1 MSEVLVVVGPGVVA
15 DTRLLREIADR
26 EFAAQAVTGAVAFAE
41 DPTHLQVLLGTCEA
55 AVVLDRPTGQVTTPP
70 VTVWVDL
77 ERTDSGEGVRRIQG
91 RGVQG
96 LAWGIRHAVHRMR
109 HPGIRRVTYGTE
121 PDQWADL
128 YAPETRRHEDGRDG
142 AQEPWTTT
150 ETGLP
155 VVALIHGGYWRSIW
169 AADLMEPLCADL
181 LGRGFAVWNIEYRRP
196 DLHGWDATTSDIAT
210 ALSTLHDT
218 GATGAAGLDLSRVAV
233 VGHSAGGQLALRA
246 AADGALVSLAVSLAG
261 VLDLEAGD
269 RRWLSA
275 GAVAAALGHPSRSP
289 LGRPPGPAR
298 ADRYA
303 ESSPLR
309 RVPLGVPQL
318 IVQGAED
325 DLDLVDF
332 SRRYAVAARAAGDDV
347 TYLEL
352 PGGHFDVIAPT
363 APIWRAAVSAITD
376 ALR

>member
-1 MSEVLVVVGPGVVA
+1 M
-15 DTRLLREIADR
+15 
-26 EFAAQAVTGAVAFAE
+26 
-41 DPTHLQVLLGTCEA
+41 
-55 AVVLDRPTGQVTTPP
+55 
-70 VTVWVDL
+70 TVWVDL

-91 RGVQG
+91 RGLQG
-96 LAWGIRHAVHRMR
+96 LTWGIRHAVHRMR
-109 HPGIRRVTYGTE
+109 YPGIRCVTYGTE

-128 YAPETRRHEDGRDG
+128 YVPETRRHADGRDG

-150 ETGLP
+150 GTGLP

-196 DLHGWDATTSDIAT
+196 DLHGWNATTADIAT
-210 ALSTLHDT
+210 ALSTLHDP
-218 GATGAAGLDLSRVAV
+218 GATGGMGLDLSRVAV

-275 GAVAAALGHPSRSP
+275 GAVAAALGHPS

-318 IVQGAED
+318 IVQGGRGRSGPGR
-325 DLDLVDF
+325 LLP
-332 SRRYAVAARAAGDDV
+332 SLRR
-347 TYLEL
+347 
-352 PGGHFDVIAPT
+352 GGQGGGGT
-363 APIWRAAVSAITD
+363 T
-376 ALR
+376 